1 MNAAEAPAKVP
12 LCVDLDG
19 TLLRGDL
26 LWESLALLLRDKPWL
41 VFALPVW
48 LMAGRAALKRRIL
61 QHVRVPVESLP
72 YNAELVEWLR
82 LEKASGRPIILA
94 TASDQTLADSLARH
108 LDLFDGV
115 LGSDGVT
122 NLKGSDKLAELRA
135 RYGANFDYVGNSS
148 ADLAIWKACRE
159 AILVDTP
166 AHVERTARQTAVV
179 SRVFSSPRSTVDLI
193 RRELRLHQW
202 LKNLL
207 VFVPLITSH
216 QFNHL
221 EMVWQACVAFFAFGL
236 MASSAYIINDVSDLQ
251 SDRKHHRKRNRPF
264 ASGELGLPWAFALAP
279 GLFLMSVGL
288 TAVFIPSAMWVLFAY
303 YALTLWYSFALK
315 TRLLVDVFTL
325 AALYTI
331 RMLFGASANHIEP
344 SVWLLSFSMFIF
356 LSLGFAKRAAEL
368 SNLSNSGATRNIRR
382 AYVTGDLAEVKVFG
396 IAAGYASSLVLTLYM
411 NSDTMRS
418 LYRNSN
424 FLWLLFPLLL
434 YWISRI
440 WILTS
445 RGEMDEDPV
454 LFAVKDRITMLVVLC
469 FIIIMFLA
477 TRSWFHIF

>member
-1 MNAAEAPAKVP
+1 MNVAEAPARVP

-61 QHVRVPVESLP
+61 QHVRVPVDSLP
-72 YNAELVEWLR
+72 YNTELLECKLR
-82 LEKASGRPIILA
+82 VEKASGRPIILA
-94 TASDQTLADSLARH
+94 TASDQALAEALARH

-135 RYGANFDYVGNSS
+135 RYGANFDYAGNSS
-148 ADLAIWKACRE
+148 ADLPIWKACRE
-159 AILVDTP
+159 ASLVDTP
-166 AHVERTARQTAVV
+166 AHVERTARQSAVV
-179 SRVFSSPRSTVDLI
+179 SRVFSSPRSTLSLI

-221 EMVWQACVAFFAFGL
+221 DMVWQACVAFFAFGL

-264 ASGELGLPWAFALAP
+264 ASGALGLPWAFALAP
-279 GLFLMSVGL
+279 GLFLSSVTL
-288 TAVFIPSAMWVLFAY
+288 TAIFIPSAILTPALAY
-303 YALTLWYSFALK
+303 YALTLWYSFGLK
-315 TRLLVDVFTL
+315 TRLLVDVF
-325 AALYTI
+325 AL
-331 RMLFGASANHIEP
+331 SA
-344 SVWLLSFSMFIF
+344 LLSRFEFYSEP
-356 LSLGFAKRAAEL
+356 ARTT
-368 SNLSNSGATRNIRR
+368 SNSRYGC
-382 AYVTGDLAEVKVFG
+382 F
-396 IAAGYASSLVLTLYM
+396 
-411 NSDTMRS
+411 
-418 LYRNSN
+418 
-424 FLWLLFPLLL
+424 LFPC
-434 YWISRI
+434 
-440 WILTS
+440 
-445 RGEMDEDPV
+445 
-454 LFAVKDRITMLVVLC
+454 LFFSA
-469 FIIIMFLA
+469 LA
-477 TRSWFHIF
+477 LPSEPPSCPI